1 MGSEESECELSFSFG
16 TTNAVPLKSSGFS
29 FGAPKMMCKTSS
41 SFTTLNAAPMPMSEG
56 LRCAKRSSRNRDPPK
71 KIGTA
76 NAARVSRGT
85 KVDTWSGLN
94 IKTPKRNK
102 NEHITC
108 TIVIYNTI
116 TDGVPSENDIT
127 AAIDD
132 MENLYNNCNE

>member
-1 MGSEESECELSFSFG
+1 MNVN
-16 TTNAVPLKSSGFS
+16 TNLPHFHLRNAKQILHQCPCSKDSAVPKDL
-29 FGAPKMMCKTSS
+29 
-41 SFTTLNAAPMPMSEG
+41 EIEI
-56 LRCAKRSSRNRDPPK
+56 PPK

-76 NAARVSRGT
+76 NAARISRGT

-94 IKTPKRNK
+94 IKSPKRNK

-132 MENLYNNCNE
+132 ME